1 MVARIV
7 KDLVLGSLDHLSDIV
22 AHHKLRRGRAVPAE
36 IARDLLA
43 RAANRQVEAAR
54 AAEDAWRLMD
64 LATQV
69 QSGAV
74 ELPEPPALDAI
85 CRQRRADFMGSTK
98 G

>member
-43 RAANRQVEAAR
+43 RAANRQVEAAL
-54 AAEDAWRLMD
+54 AAADARRLMD
-64 LATQV
+64 LATKV
-69 QSGAV
+69 QTGAI

-85 CRQRRADFMGSTK
+85 CRKRRADFMGT
-98 G
+98 GT

>member
-7 KDLVLGSLDHLSDIV
+7 KDLALGSRDHLNDIV

-43 RAANRQVEAAR
+43 RAANRQKDAAV
-54 AAEDAWRLMD
+54 AAADAQRLMD
-64 LATQV
+64 LAMDV
-69 QSGAV
+69 QTGAV